1 MTIGELLRHLR
12 QSNGLTQGELAKNL
26 GIGQATIAC
35 YENGLREPHI
45 VNLIAY
51 ADFFD
56 CSVDYLIGRTDEQ
69 GNQSFPANSKRA
81 FLKDAELELIHKYR
95 SLNKSG
101 QMKLN
106 GYLDGLLS

>member
-1 MTIGELLRHLR
+1 MTIGELLRQLR
-12 QSNGLTQGELAKNL
+12 QSNGLTQEELAKNL
-26 GIGQATIAC
+26 GIGQATVAC

-56 CSVDYLIGRTDEQ
+56 CTVDFLIGRTNEC
-69 GNQSFPANSKRA
+69 GSPSFPANNKRTI
-81 FLKDAELELIHKYR
+81 LKEEELKLIQKYR
-95 SLNKSG
+95 SLNKNG

-106 GYLDGLLS
+106 GYLDALLS

>member
-1 MTIGELLRHLR
+1 MTIGELLRQLR
-12 QSNGLTQGELAKNL
+12 QSNGLTQEELAKNL
-26 GIGQATIAC
+26 GIGQATVAC

-51 ADFFD
+51 ADYFD
-56 CSVDYLIGRTDEQ
+56 CTVDFLIGRTDDR
-69 GNQSFPANSKRA
+69 GNQSFSTNSKRV
-81 FLKDAELELIHKYR
+81 FLKDTELELIQKYR

-101 QMKLN
+101 QLKLN

>member
-1 MTIGELLRHLR
+1 MTIGEKLRDLR
-12 QSNGLTQGELAKNL
+12 QSSGLTQEALAKNL

-35 YENGLREPHI
+35 YENELREPHI

-56 CSVDYLIGRTDEQ
+56 CTVDYLIGRTDDR
-69 GNQSFPANSKRA
+69 GNRSYPVNSKHA
-81 FLKDAELELIHKYR
+81 FLKDSEMELIRKYR
-95 SLNKSG
+95 SLNRNG
-101 QMKLN
+101 QIKLA

>member
-1 MTIGELLRHLR
+1 MTIGEKLRQLR
-12 QSNGLTQGELAKNL
+12 QSNGLTQEALAKTL
-26 GIGQATIAC
+26 GIGQATVAC

-56 CSVDYLIGRTDEQ
+56 CTVDFLIGRTDER

-81 FLKDAELELIHKYR
+81 FLKDAELELLQKYR
-95 SLNKSG
+95 SLNRRE
-101 QMKLN
+101 QMKLM
-106 GYLDGLLS
+106 GYLDGILS